1 MKIIEPY
8 FIIED
13 MPNGAEALKKLE
25 RAGRTAYKS
34 EERITEDSAEKFV
47 AMVIRRG
54 HTSVLEH
61 CSASVRIICDRGVSH
76 EIVRH
81 RIGVA
86 YTQESTR
93 YCNYGTG
100 DDGVTFISPCFWPA
114 NNPYSEIV
122 SATRVWWEEAME
134 NAESAYLRLLEC
146 GATPQQARSVLP
158 NSLKTEI
165 VCTYTFRAWRHFF
178 GLRTDKAAHPQM
190 RQIAVPLLAE
200 FRRRIPV
207 VFDDVGTVEF

>member
-8 FIIED
+8 FSIES
-13 MPNGAEALKKLE
+13 MPDGKEALKALE

-34 EERITEDSAEKFV
+34 EDKITEDSAEKFV

-61 CSASVRIICDRGVSH
+61 CSASVRIICDRGVTH

-93 YCNYGTG
+93 FCNYGTG
-100 DDGVTFISPCFWPA
+100 DDGVVFISPCFWLA
-114 NNPYSEIV
+114 NDPSSDILL
-122 SATRVWWEEAME
+122 AARVWWEEAMN
-134 NAESAYLRLLEC
+134 NAESAYLRLLDC
-146 GATPQQARSVLP
+146 GATPQEARSVLP

-165 VCTYTFRAWRHFF
+165 VCTFTFRAWRHFF
-178 GLRTDKAAHPQM
+178 GLRTAKGAHPQM

-200 FRRRIPV
+200 FRRLIPV
-207 VFDDVGTVEF
+207 VFDDIGTVEL

>member
-1 MKIIEPY
+1 MKIIEPSY
-8 FIIED
+8 EIIS
-13 MPNGAEALKKLE
+13 MPHKSVALRDIE

-34 EERITEDSAEKFV
+34 EDKITEDSAEKFV
-47 AMVIRRG
+47 KMILKRG
-54 HTSVLEH
+54 HDSVLEH

-93 YCNYGTG
+93 FCNYSKDKFGN
-100 DDGVTFISPCFWPA
+100 DCTFIRPHFWDESTDA
-114 NNPYSEIV
+114 NAMKQFIW
-122 SATRVWWEEAME
+122 REAM
-134 NAESAYLRLLEC
+134 AEAEAAYLSLLKR
-146 GATPQQARSVLP
+146 GATAQEARSVLP

-178 GLRTDKAAHPQM
+178 SLRTPLSAHPQM
-190 RQIAVPLLAE
+190 RQITIPMLKE
-200 FRRRIPV
+200 FRERIPV
-207 VFDDVGTVEF
+207 AFDDVGYC